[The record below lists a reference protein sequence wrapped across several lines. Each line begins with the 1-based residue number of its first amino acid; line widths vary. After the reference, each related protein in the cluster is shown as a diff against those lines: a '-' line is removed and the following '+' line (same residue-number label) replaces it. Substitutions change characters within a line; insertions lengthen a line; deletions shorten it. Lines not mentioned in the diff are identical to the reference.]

1 MTPVEKLRRAME
13 ISSLG
18 LQMKK
23 ESLQRE
29 NPSLTS
35 QEIGALFNQWM
46 YHRDSAPHGD
56 YPGPPGFERV
66 LLETI
71 RSSYPGDNTLSSEI

>member
-18 LQMKK
+18 LKMKR
-23 ESLQRE
+23 ESIRRE
-29 NPSLTS
+29 NPNLTTE
-35 QEIGALFNQWM
+35 EIQALFSDWM

-56 YPGPPGFERV
+56 FPGTPRHIS
-66 LLETI
+66 LE
-71 RSSYPGDNTLSSEI
+71 